1 MFDYSNL
8 SRMEFLE
15 QRVEFYLDHMAGC
28 WCFICGTAWNLE
40 NDYWKKEMKC
50 FGMCFCWSTHSLAYK
65 SIIKINIEFERCMD
79 FLVWMIDKYGEEVLQ
94 ELEEEKQNKEEK
106 TA

>member
-1 MFDYSNL
+1 
-8 SRMEFLE
+8 
-15 QRVEFYLDHMAGC
+15 
-28 WCFICGTAWNLE
+28 
-40 NDYWKKEMKC
+40 
-50 FGMCFCWSTHSLAYK
+50 
-65 SIIKINIEFERCMD
+65 MD